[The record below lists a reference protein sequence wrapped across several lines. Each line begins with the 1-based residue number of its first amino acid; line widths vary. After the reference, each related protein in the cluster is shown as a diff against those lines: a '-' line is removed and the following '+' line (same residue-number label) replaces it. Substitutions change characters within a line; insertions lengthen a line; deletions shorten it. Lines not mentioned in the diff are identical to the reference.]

1 MIYQTNMKSNKINI
15 ALVGFGNIGSYFYK
29 TVIKN
34 KKNIYRKTGKI
45 PIFKYISAKNINKKR
60 IIKLPK
66 KKLVKNFSNIVLDKE
81 VDIVVELIGGSEG
94 AAKKL
99 VFSSLMNKKH
109 VITANKA
116 LISKY
121 GDKLAVIAEKNKV
134 NLEYEA
140 SVAGGIP
147 IIRAIK
153 EGLITNK
160 INKIYGILNG
170 TTNYI
175 LSKMESSGNDFYHVL
190 DNAKKL
196 GFAESNPLSDL
207 NGNDSAAKLRILS
220 SIAFSINIS
229 KNKIL
234 TEGIQNINLTDILYA
249 KKFGYKIKLLSISEN
264 KKKKLIERVHPCL
277 VSANSFLANTDGV
290 LNAIVIDAAPV
301 GKTVLQGEGAGPG
314 PTSSALI
321 SDLCSVLRGNIKY
334 PFGISSKL
342 RKKTSKFD
350 ILNHTSSSYFRI
362 EVKDLP
368 GVLSSITKMF
378 AKNKISIKNLLQNP
392 DKKNKKATIIIITH
406 KSLEKNY
413 NNLFS
418 NLTRNKFV
426 LKKPTFIRI
435 EKV

>member
-1 MIYQTNMKSNKINI
+1 MKKKINI
-15 ALVGFGNIGSYFYK
+15 AIAGFGNIGSYFYK
-29 TVIKN
+29 FLEKN
-34 KKNIYRKTGKI
+34 KINISIKTGKI
-45 PIFKYISAKNINKKR
+45 PLIKYICAKNINKKR
-60 IIKLPK
+60 LIKIPK
-66 KKLVKNFSNIVLDKE
+66 SKWINNPLNLSLMDD
-81 VDIVVELIGGSEG
+81 VDIIVELIGGSEG
-94 AAKKL
+94 VAKKL
-99 VFSSLMNKKH
+99 VFSALRNKKH

-116 LISKY
+116 LMAKY
-121 GDKLAVIAEKNKV
+121 GDQLAALAEKNRV

-147 IIRAIK
+147 IIRSIK
-153 EGLITNK
+153 EGLIANK

-170 TTNYI
+170 TTNFI
-175 LSKMESSGNDFYHVL
+175 LSSMESSRKNFYEVL

-196 GFAESNPLSDL
+196 GFAESNPVSDL

-220 SIAFSINIS
+220 SIAFNKNIS

-249 KKFGYKIKLLSISEN
+249 KKFGYKIKLLSISEIKMN
-264 KKKKLIERVHPCL
+264 KLIERVHPCL
-277 VSANSFLANTDGV
+277 ISNDSFLANINGV
-290 LNAIVIDAAPV
+290 LNAIVIDAMPV
-301 GKTVLQGEGAGPG
+301 GKSVLQGEGAGAG

-321 SDLCSVLRGNIKY
+321 SDLCSILRGNIKY

-342 RKKTSKFD
+342 RTKIIKFN
-350 ILNHTSSSYFRI
+350 ILKHTSSSYLRI

-368 GVLSSITKMF
+368 GVLSSITKIF
-378 AKNKISIKNLLQNP
+378 AKNRISIKNLLQNP

-406 KSLEKNY
+406 KNLEKNY

-418 NLTRNKFV
+418 NLTKNKFV

>member
-1 MIYQTNMKSNKINI
+1 MKKKINI
-15 ALVGFGNIGSYFYK
+15 AIAGFGNIGSYFYK
-29 TVIKN
+29 FLQKN
-34 KKNIYRKTGKI
+34 KSDISIKTGKI
-45 PIFKYISAKNINKKR
+45 PIVKYICAKNINKKR
-60 IIKLPK
+60 LIKIPKSKWINNPLDLSSMEDIDII
-66 KKLVKNFSNIVLDKE
+66 
-81 VDIVVELIGGSEG
+81 VELIGGSEG
-94 AAKKL
+94 VAKKL
-99 VFSSLMNKKH
+99 VFSALRNKKH

-116 LISKY
+116 LMAKY
-121 GDKLAVIAEKNKV
+121 GDQLAALAEKNKV

-153 EGLITNK
+153 EGLISNK

-175 LSKMESSGNDFYHVL
+175 LSYMENSGKNFYEVL

-196 GFAESNPLSDL
+196 GFAESNPVSDL

-220 SIAFSINIS
+220 SIAFSKNIS

-249 KKFGYKIKLLSISEN
+249 KKFGYKIKLLSISEIKMN
-264 KKKKLIERVHPCL
+264 KLIERVHPCL
-277 VSANSFLANTDGV
+277 ISNDSFLANINGV
-290 LNAIVIDAAPV
+290 LNAIVIDAMPV
-301 GKTVLQGEGAGPG
+301 GKSVLQGEGAGAG

-321 SDLCSVLRGNIKY
+321 SDLCSILRGNIKY

-342 RKKTSKFD
+342 RTKIIKFN
-350 ILNHTSSSYFRI
+350 ILKHTSSSYLRI

-368 GVLSSITKMF
+368 GVLSSITKIF
-378 AKNKISIKNLLQNP
+378 AKNRISIKNLLQNP

-406 KSLEKNY
+406 KNLEKNY

-418 NLTRNKFV
+418 NLTKNKFV

>member
-1 MIYQTNMKSNKINI
+1 MKKKINI
-15 ALVGFGNIGSYFYK
+15 AIAGFGNIGSYFYK
-29 TVIKN
+29 FLEKN
-34 KKNIYRKTGKI
+34 KINISIKTGKI
-45 PIFKYISAKNINKKR
+45 PLIKYICAKNINKKR
-60 IIKLPK
+60 LIKIPK
-66 KKLVKNFSNIVLDKE
+66 SKWINNPLNLSLMDD
-81 VDIVVELIGGSEG
+81 VDIIVELIGGSEG
-94 AAKKL
+94 VAKKL
-99 VFSSLMNKKH
+99 VFSALRNKKH

-116 LISKY
+116 LMAKY
-121 GDKLAVIAEKNKV
+121 GDQLAALAEKNRV

-147 IIRAIK
+147 IIRSIK
-153 EGLITNK
+153 EGLIANK

-170 TTNYI
+170 TTNFI
-175 LSKMESSGNDFYHVL
+175 LSSMESSRKNFYEVL

-196 GFAESNPLSDL
+196 GFAENNPVSDL

-220 SIAFSINIS
+220 SIAFNKNIS

-249 KKFGYKIKLLSISEN
+249 KKFGYKIKLLSISEIKMN
-264 KKKKLIERVHPCL
+264 QLIERVHPCL
-277 VSANSFLANTDGV
+277 ISNDSFLANINGV
-290 LNAIVIDAAPV
+290 LNAIVIDAMPV
-301 GKTVLQGEGAGPG
+301 GKSVLQGEGAGAG

-321 SDLCSVLRGNIKY
+321 SDLCSILRGNIKY

-342 RKKTSKFD
+342 RTKIIKFN
-350 ILNHTSSSYFRI
+350 ILKHTSSSYLRI

-368 GVLSSITKMF
+368 GVLSSITKIF
-378 AKNKISIKNLLQNP
+378 AKNRISIKNLLQNP

-406 KSLEKNY
+406 KNLEKNY

-418 NLTRNKFV
+418 NLTKNKFV

>member
-1 MIYQTNMKSNKINI
+1 MKKKINI
-15 ALVGFGNIGSYFYK
+15 AIAGFGNIGSYFYK
-29 TVIKN
+29 FLQKN
-34 KKNIYRKTGKI
+34 KSDISIKTGKI
-45 PIFKYISAKNINKKR
+45 PIVKYICAKNINKKR
-60 IIKLPK
+60 LIKIPKSKWINNPLDLSSMEDIDII
-66 KKLVKNFSNIVLDKE
+66 
-81 VDIVVELIGGSEG
+81 VELIGGSEG
-94 AAKKL
+94 VAKKL
-99 VFSSLMNKKH
+99 VFSALRNKKH

-116 LISKY
+116 LMAKY
-121 GDKLAVIAEKNKV
+121 GDQLAALAEKNKV

-175 LSKMESSGNDFYHVL
+175 LSYMENSGKNFYEAL

-196 GFAESNPLSDL
+196 GFAESNPVSDL

-220 SIAFSINIS
+220 SIAFSKNIS

-249 KKFGYKIKLLSISEN
+249 KKFGYKIKLLSISEIKMN
-264 KKKKLIERVHPCL
+264 RLIERVHPCL
-277 VSANSFLANTDGV
+277 ISSNSFLANIDGV
-290 LNAIVIDAAPV
+290 LNAIVIDAVPV
-301 GKTVLQGEGAGPG
+301 GKLVLQGDGAGPG

-342 RKKTSKFD
+342 RTKIIKFN
-350 ILNHTSSSYFRI
+350 ILRHTSSSYFRI

-368 GVLSSITKMF
+368 GVLSSITKIF
-378 AKNKISIKNLLQNP
+378 AKNKISIKNLLQSPN
-392 DKKNKKATIIIITH
+392 KRNKKATIIIITH
-406 KSLEKNY
+406 KNLEKNY

-418 NLTRNKFV
+418 NLTNNKFV

>member
-1 MIYQTNMKSNKINI
+1 MKKKINI
-15 ALVGFGNIGSYFYK
+15 AIAGFGNIGSYFYK
-29 TVIKN
+29 VLEKN
-34 KKNIYRKTGKI
+34 KINISIKTGKI
-45 PIFKYISAKNINKKR
+45 PLIKYICAKNINKKR
-60 IIKLPK
+60 LIKIPK
-66 KKLVKNFSNIVLDKE
+66 LKWINNPLNLSLMDD
-81 VDIVVELIGGSEG
+81 VDIIVELIGGSEG
-94 AAKKL
+94 VAKKL
-99 VFSSLMNKKH
+99 VFSALRNKKH

-116 LISKY
+116 LMAKY
-121 GDKLAVIAEKNKV
+121 GDQLAALAEKNRV

-147 IIRAIK
+147 IIRSIK
-153 EGLITNK
+153 EGLIANK

-170 TTNYI
+170 TTNFI
-175 LSKMESSGNDFYHVL
+175 LSSMESSRKNFYEVL

-196 GFAESNPLSDL
+196 GFAESNPVSDL

-220 SIAFSINIS
+220 SIAFNTNIS

-249 KKFGYKIKLLSISEN
+249 KKFGYKIKLLSISEIKMN
-264 KKKKLIERVHPCL
+264 QLIERVHPCL
-277 VSANSFLANTDGV
+277 ISNDSFLANINGV
-290 LNAIVIDAAPV
+290 LNAIVIDAMPV
-301 GKTVLQGEGAGPG
+301 GKSVLQGEGAGAG

-321 SDLCSVLRGNIKY
+321 SDLCSILRGNIKY

-342 RKKTSKFD
+342 RTKIIKFN
-350 ILNHTSSSYFRI
+350 ILKHTSSSYLRI

-368 GVLSSITKMF
+368 GVLSSITKIF
-378 AKNKISIKNLLQNP
+378 AKNRISIKNLLQNP
-392 DKKNKKATIIIITH
+392 DKKNRKATIIIITH
-406 KSLEKNY
+406 KNLEKNY

-418 NLTRNKFV
+418 NLTKNKFV

>member
-1 MIYQTNMKSNKINI
+1 MRKKINI
-15 ALVGFGNIGSYFYK
+15 AIVGFGNIGGYFYK
-29 TVIKN
+29 LLQKN
-34 KKNIYRKTGKI
+34 KNSISIKTGKI
-45 PIFKYISAKNINKKR
+45 PIIKYISAKNINKKR
-60 IIKLPK
+60 LIKIPRSK
-66 KKLVKNFSNIVLDKE
+66 WIKNPLNLSSMKD
-81 VDIVVELIGGSEG
+81 VDIIVELIGGSDG
-94 AAKKL
+94 MAKKL
-99 VFSSLMNKKH
+99 VFSALRNKKH

-116 LISKY
+116 LMAKY
-121 GDKLAVIAEKNKV
+121 GDLLAAIAEKNNV

-140 SVAGGIP
+140 SVAGGVP

-160 INKIYGILNG
+160 INKICGILNG

-175 LSKMESSGNDFYHVL
+175 LSNMESSGKNFYEVL
-190 DNAKKL
+190 DQAKRL

-207 NGNDSAAKLRILS
+207 NGDDSADKLRILS
-220 SIAFSINIS
+220 SISFNKNIS

-234 TEGIQNINLTDILYA
+234 IEGIQNINLTDILYA
-249 KKFGYKIKLLSISEN
+249 KKFGYKIKLLSISEIKMN
-264 KKKKLIERVHPCL
+264 RLIERVHPCL
-277 VSANSFLANTDGV
+277 ISSNSFLANIDGV
-290 LNAIVIDAAPV
+290 LNAIVTDAVPV
-301 GKTVLQGEGAGPG
+301 GKSALHGEGAGPG

-342 RKKTSKFD
+342 RKKIIKFN
-350 ILNHTSSSYFRI
+350 ILKHKSSSYFRI
-362 EVKDLP
+362 EVKDIP
-368 GVLSSITKMF
+368 GVLSSITKIF
-378 AKNKISIKNLLQNP
+378 AKNRISIKNLLQNP

-406 KSLEKNY
+406 KNLEKNY

-418 NLTRNKFV
+418 NLTKNKFV

>member
-1 MIYQTNMKSNKINI
+1 MKKKINI
-15 ALVGFGNIGSYFYK
+15 AIAGFGNIGSYFYK
-29 TVIKN
+29 VLEKN
-34 KKNIYRKTGKI
+34 KINISIKTGKI
-45 PIFKYISAKNINKKR
+45 PLVKYICAKNINKKR
-60 IIKLPK
+60 LIKIPK
-66 KKLVKNFSNIVLDKE
+66 SKWINNPLNLSLMDD
-81 VDIVVELIGGSEG
+81 VDIIVELIGGSEG
-94 AAKKL
+94 VAKKL
-99 VFSSLMNKKH
+99 VFSALRNKKH

-116 LISKY
+116 LMAKY
-121 GDKLAVIAEKNKV
+121 GDQLAALAEKNRV

-147 IIRAIK
+147 IIRSIK
-153 EGLITNK
+153 EGLIANK

-170 TTNYI
+170 TTNFI
-175 LSKMESSGNDFYHVL
+175 LSSMESSRKNFYEVL

-196 GFAESNPLSDL
+196 GFAESNPVSDL

-220 SIAFSINIS
+220 SIAFNKNIS

-249 KKFGYKIKLLSISEN
+249 KKFGYKIKLLSISEIKMN
-264 KKKKLIERVHPCL
+264 QLIERVHPCL
-277 VSANSFLANTDGV
+277 ISNDSFLANINGV
-290 LNAIVIDAAPV
+290 LNAIVIDAMPV
-301 GKTVLQGEGAGPG
+301 GKSVLQGEGAGAG

-321 SDLCSVLRGNIKY
+321 SDLCSILRGNIKY

-342 RKKTSKFD
+342 RTKIIKFN
-350 ILNHTSSSYFRI
+350 ILKHTSSSYLRI

-368 GVLSSITKMF
+368 GVLSSITKIF
-378 AKNKISIKNLLQNP
+378 AKNRISIKNLLQNP
-392 DKKNKKATIIIITH
+392 DKKNRKATIIIITH
-406 KSLEKNY
+406 KNLEKNY

-418 NLTRNKFV
+418 NLTKNKFV